1 MQTFAT
7 DKTYFVTRIMR
18 LWCAIFTRTRFH
30 AIWQC

>member
-18 LWCAIFTRTRFH
+18 LWCALATRARFQT
-30 AIWQC
+30 I